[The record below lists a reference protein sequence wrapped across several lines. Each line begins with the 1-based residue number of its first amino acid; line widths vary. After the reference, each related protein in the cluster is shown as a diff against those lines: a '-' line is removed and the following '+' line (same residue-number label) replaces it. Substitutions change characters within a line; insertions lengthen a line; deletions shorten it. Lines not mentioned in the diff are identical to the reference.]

1 MVREGAKEEARRP
14 QLSEIV
20 CCGFTGN
27 SGSPDLAIIAPEMQ
41 TALGPNLLTSFPTI
55 GPLKE

>member
-1 MVREGAKEEARRP
+1 MVREGAKEDARRP
-14 QLSEIV
+14 QLSSWIGMIIGIFNY
-20 CCGFTGN
+20 C
-27 SGSPDLAIIAPEMQ
+27 PDLATIAPEMQ

>member
-1 MVREGAKEEARRP
+1 MILYIMDSLEIHRRVFSP
-14 QLSEIV
+14 
-20 CCGFTGN
+20 
-27 SGSPDLAIIAPEMQ
+27 PDLATIAPEMQ